1 MNQHFQHSSA
11 ATGADQANAAVAMMA
26 PPFSAEARARFQQVL
41 AAIPANVVSQVNGVP
56 SASQPVADLLD
67 LVYSIAQTGNPATY
81 QYLTS
86 ISLTGGQIEAYDYYS
101 LRTAL
106 DDILTYET
114 NNLQHVEPLQVVASG
129 SLAVNGA
136 FADVLYALTPNAIV
150 GNVSVGALVD
160 DAANLFDSPDD
171 PATGPS
177 AGLLLLLAAATA
189 DTTITVTGG
198 TLSFNHVT
206 QLAAAGTLDLSGA
219 GVIGEHADFFNANSS
234 TLSAAGIT
242 ALDAHPGSVTISDG
256 LSMAQRAAVVAAN
269 PGHTVSGPL
278 TDSIANLATYNA
290 DNQDWDIKPGVSG
303 FGTINVTDSSVPA
316 GLLLSLL
323 RATNWSG
330 HIATPNAY
338 ALTGSLNEI
347 DNTLGYGN
355 NISLPQSAVLS
366 PNEPVL
372 DVYYALD
379 FISDH
384 PGVPVNA
391 AGVQGLDGTLDQLTT
406 LLGQNIFT
414 FSGHEKV
421 NVREITVADLA
432 GAKTLIA
439 GYSDGLVTA
448 TLRDTA
454 ANLVSQNPS
463 THVWSANAAISAGST
478 VLVGY
483 ESNSNMAIA
492 AVMALVKA
500 VGVNGHVDA
509 SSVERFTGTL
519 AEVQQ
524 LRDSGTSTYYY
535 GLTVTDAAVNASTLI
550 DLRDTTVYSVQT
562 TAATITGTAG
572 EINTLFFHPND
583 YAVLSSTVN
592 IALTSQLRV
601 VDLIGLRTSYAEF
614 TSGTV
619 TGTLRDSVQNL
630 TGHLTD
636 SVGGYSVIDT
646 VAVLSAHGAIVAGA
660 KHLALADT
668 IAHLAGGHTTAGG
681 ATSYTVVDTLDNLLD
696 NDGSITGGAERII
709 AADTVAHLD
718 GHTQDGGASGYT
730 LIDSLSNIT
739 AASDSLLGAAMGVKL
754 TDTIADV
761 ESLAGWSDT
770 VFKASVDARGLTG
783 ISGHIEPLLDVLAN
797 TALTFSGSEKV
808 TVLEDA
814 TAAQVNLVDAATT
827 GVVSATVSGTA
838 AELSTLTGKGNLYD
852 VTVTDSASISQLT
865 AIDAATDGAL
875 SYTSVTDNASHLA
888 TLKNG
893 VWSANGYIHDGTS
906 VMVLGDISAD
916 ALKALDAANG
926 AADVILAAPAATDFV
941 IATSASDEYQI
952 LANHV
957 YNVIDVAGAQEY
969 HIGAPG
975 QTLAGPASGG
985 VLNLSGSDGQ
995 NTIIFDG
1002 YAMLGQ
1008 GAHLTMTQSG
1018 TTAIFWDQETH
1029 MEVAAISM
1037 SADHAPVQNLVFGA
1051 EAGFQLT
1058 LVGSV
1063 ITLAYPPI

>member
-1 MNQHFQHSSA
+1 MNQHFQHSPA
-11 ATGADQANAAVAMMA
+11 AIGDDQANAAGAMMA
-26 PPFSAEARARFQQVL
+26 PPFSAEALARFQQVL

-67 LVYSIAQTGNPATY
+67 FVYSIAQTGNAATY

-86 ISLTGGQIEAYDYYS
+86 ISLTGGQIEAYDYYY

-160 DAANLFDSPDD
+160 SAANLYDSPDD
-171 PATGPS
+171 PDTGPG
-177 AGLLLLLAAATA
+177 AGLLVLLAAATA
-189 DTTITVTGG
+189 GTTITVTDG

-219 GVIGEHADFFNANSS
+219 GVIGKHGDFFNANSS

-269 PGHTVSGPL
+269 PGHTVTGPL

-330 HIATPNAY
+330 HIATPNAH

-347 DNTLGYGN
+347 DNTLGFDA

-372 DVYYALD
+372 DVYYALE
-379 FISDH
+379 FIANH

-432 GAKTLIA
+432 GAKALIA

-463 THVWSANAAISAGST
+463 THVWTANAAISAGST

-483 ESNSNMAIA
+483 EANSNMTIA

-572 EINTLFFHPND
+572 EINTLFFHPNG
-583 YAVLSSTVN
+583 YAVLSPTVN

-630 TGHLTD
+630 TGHLAD

-646 VAVLSAHGAIVAGA
+646 VAVVTAHGSIVAGA
-660 KHLALADT
+660 KHVELADT
-668 IAHLAGGHTTAGG
+668 IGHLAGHTTAGG
-681 ATSYTVVDTLDNLLD
+681 ATSYTVVDTLANLTD
-696 NDGSITGGAERII
+696 NDGSITSHAALIV
-709 AADTVAHLD
+709 AADTVANLT
-718 GHTQDGGASGYT
+718 GHTHDGGAGAYT
-730 LIDSLSNIT
+730 LIDSLTNIT
-739 AASDSLLGAAMGVKL
+739 GASDSLLGASMGVKL
-754 TDTIADV
+754 TDTIANV
-761 ESLAGWSDT
+761 EGLAGWSEKE
-770 VFKASVDARGLTG
+770 FSASLDARSLTG
-783 ISGHIEPLLDVLAN
+783 ISGHIEPLLDVMAN

-814 TAAQVNLVDAATT
+814 TAAQLNLVDAATT

-875 SYTSVTDNASHLA
+875 SYTSVSDNASHLA

-893 VWSANGYIHDGTS
+893 VWSANGYIHDGTT

>member
-1 MNQHFQHSSA
+1 MNQHFQHSPA
-11 ATGADQANAAVAMMA
+11 AIGDEQANAAGAMMA

-41 AAIPANVVSQVNGVP
+41 AAIPANVVFQVNGVP
-56 SASQPVADLLD
+56 SASQPVVDLLD

-86 ISLTGGQIEAYDYYS
+86 ISLTGGQIEAYDYYY

-106 DDILTYET
+106 DDILSYET
-114 NNLQHVEPLQVVASG
+114 NTLQHVEPLQVAASG

-160 DAANLFDSPDD
+160 SAANLFDWPAD

-177 AGLLLLLAAATA
+177 AGLLLVLAAATA
-189 DTTITVTGG
+189 GTTITVTDG
-198 TLSFNHVT
+198 TLSINHVA
-206 QLAAAGTLDLSGA
+206 QLAAVGTLDMSGA
-219 GVIGEHADFFNANSS
+219 GVIGKHGDFFNADSA
-234 TLSAAGIT
+234 TLSAAGIA
-242 ALDAHPGSVTISDG
+242 ALDTHPGSVTITDG

-269 PGHTVSGPL
+269 PGHTVAGPL

-290 DNQDWDIKPGVSG
+290 GNQDWDIKPGVSG
-303 FGTINVTDSSVPA
+303 FDTINVTDSSVPA

-330 HIATPNAY
+330 HIATPNAH

-347 DNTLGYGN
+347 DNALAYGA
-355 NISLPQSAVLS
+355 NIGLPQSAVPS
-366 PNEPVL
+366 PNDPVL
-372 DVYYALD
+372 DVYYALE
-379 FISDH
+379 FLSNH
-384 PGVPVNA
+384 LGLPVNG

-406 LLGQNIFT
+406 LLGQNLFT

-463 THVWSANAAISAGST
+463 THVWTANAAIGAGFT

-483 ESNSNMAIA
+483 EANSNMTIA

-572 EINTLFFHPND
+572 EINTLFFHPSD
-583 YAVLSSTVN
+583 YAVLSPTVN
-592 IALTSQLRV
+592 IALTSPLRV

-619 TGTLRDSVQNL
+619 TGSLRDSVQNL

-636 SVGGYSVIDT
+636 SVGGYTVLDS
-646 VAVLSAHGAIVAGA
+646 VAVVTAHGSIVAGA
-660 KHLALADT
+660 KHVELADT
-668 IAHLAGGHTTAGG
+668 IGHLTGHTTAGG
-681 ATSYTVVDTLDNLLD
+681 ATSYTVVDTLANLTD
-696 NDGSITGGAERII
+696 NDGSITSHAALIV
-709 AADTVAHLD
+709 AADTVANLT
-718 GHTQDGGASGYT
+718 GHTHDGGAGAYT
-730 LIDSLSNIT
+730 LIDSLSNISG
-739 AASDSLLGAAMGVKL
+739 ASDSLLGAAMGVKL
-754 TDTIADV
+754 TDTIANV
-761 ESLAGWSDT
+761 EGLAGWSQT
-770 VFKASVDARGLTG
+770 VFQASVDARSLTLF
-783 ISGHIEPLLDVLAN
+783 SGHIEQLVDIMHN
-797 TALTFSGSEKV
+797 TALTFSGSEEV
-808 TVLEDA
+808 AVINGG
-814 TAAQVNLVDAATT
+814 TAAQLNVLDAATT
-827 GVVSATVSGTA
+827 GVVSATVSGTGG
-838 AELSTLTGKGNLYD
+838 ELATLTGTGNQYQ

-865 AIDAATDGAL
+865 AIDAATAGNVT
-875 SYTSVTDNASHLA
+875 YTSVTDTASHLA

-893 VWSANGYIHDGTS
+893 VWSANGYVHDGTT
-906 VMVLGDISAD
+906 VMVLGDISD
-916 ALKALDAANG
+916 GALAALDAANG
-926 AADVILAAPAATDFV
+926 SGDVIVAAPAATDFL
-941 IATSASDEYQI
+941 IATSDAVNYQI
-952 LANHV
+952 LAGKV
-957 YNVIDVAGAQEY
+957 FNVID
-969 HIGAPG
+969 
-975 QTLAGPASGG
+975 LAGVQTYEIDAPFSSLHGG
-985 VLNLSGSDGQ
+985 ILNLSGTDGQ
-995 NTIIFDG
+995 NTIAFHGYVPDG
-1002 YAMLGQ
+1002 VN

-1018 TTAIFWDQETH
+1018 TTAIFWDAQTH
-1029 MEVAAISM
+1029 VEVAAISM
-1037 SADHAPVQNLVFGA
+1037 SLDHAPVQNLVFENG
-1051 EAGFQLT
+1051 AGFNLT
-1058 LVGSV
+1058 LVGTTNPV
-1063 ITLAYPPI
+1063 FTMTPFQVA